1 MPVAQGSSGLDAHG
15 VLLFSEGP
23 GSSPGLSDLSC
34 GLVCGGVKPGA
45 EGGGGEPG
53 VPRLPG
59 RSVPGQSPVVSPCV
73 F

>member
-1 MPVAQGSSGLDAHG
+1 MPVAQGSSVLDADA

-23 GSSPGLSDLSC
+23 GGSPGLQDLSC

-53 VPRLPG
+53 LPRLPG
-59 RSVPGQSPVVSPCV
+59 HSLPGESPVVSH
-73 F
+73 